1 MNSAPRLV
9 FALAA
14 ALVAVAAGAADPQKI
29 VLARVFPNAGQI
41 GLFLAAADGSEE
53 RPLLATRDIDYD
65 AVWAPDGASIVF
77 TSDREGSADLFR
89 VKPDGTD
96 VQQLTDNQWEEGTPA
111 WPPSD
116 QMKSGTHSP

>member
-96 VQQLTDNQWEEGTPA
+96 VQQLADNQWEEGTPGWEPTVPGPA
-111 WPPSD
+111 ARR
-116 QMKSGTHSP
+116 

>member
-65 AVWAPDGASIVF
+65 AVWAPDGASILLRWWA
-77 TSDREGSADLFR
+77 SRISM
-89 VKPDGTD
+89 
-96 VQQLTDNQWEEGTPA
+96 
-111 WPPSD
+111 S
-116 QMKSGTHSP
+116 